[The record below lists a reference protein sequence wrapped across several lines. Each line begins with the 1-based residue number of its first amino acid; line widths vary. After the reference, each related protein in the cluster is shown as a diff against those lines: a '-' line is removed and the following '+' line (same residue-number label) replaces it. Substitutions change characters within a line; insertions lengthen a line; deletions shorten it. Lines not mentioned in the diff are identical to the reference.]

1 MLYFLFMRLLLS
13 QGQLPVFT
21 PALDADNILHSG
33 SGGDDDDDGGSFPP
47 VRVVAEFTV
56 DIYFSSSN
64 FVTPTILLVR
74 ALCKIQFRLRRRST
88 RLFNPSPRLMSFW
101 PLLLYCITRVCC
113 STRRSRQGRLSLV
126 EVRYKKWEK
135 QINLI
140 NAIFTF
146 WHRWINDAKVT
157 DVSHKKVR
165 HHRTVV
171 ADCCLQL
178 SQQNALA
185 CAPIVVVC
193 FNRLWDKRTI

>member
-1 MLYFLFMRLLLS
+1 MIYQNYPHRTSLSSSRTVGHVGTMLYFLFMRLLLS

-126 EVRYKKWEK
+126 EVRYKK
-135 QINLI
+135 
-140 NAIFTF
+140 
-146 WHRWINDAKVT
+146 
-157 DVSHKKVR
+157 
-165 HHRTVV
+165 
-171 ADCCLQL
+171 
-178 SQQNALA
+178 
-185 CAPIVVVC
+185 
-193 FNRLWDKRTI
+193 